1 MGEGLLLCYTGNN
14 TGGREMNTPV
24 TKKTIVKRQSTFVIW
39 FIGILLIVLAVL
51 ITTDTVDFHHITRDD
66 VIGASIMDIFLLL
79 CIIGLKY
86 GFERENQKV
95 IKRIER
101 QEKYLHTDFDQ
112 DMQGILMD
120 GILSNGVEIVAYGDW
135 FVALSVGGVFAVNKK
150 YITGIR
156 EVYREEHSGRY
167 TTNTFV
173 VIELL
178 TVEQTV
184 MTCKTGNV
192 YQVAVDLSEWLGY
205 PIP

>member
-1 MGEGLLLCYTGNN
+1 MK
-14 TGGREMNTPV
+14 TPV
-24 TKKTIVKRQSTFVIW
+24 TKKTIVKRQSTFAIW